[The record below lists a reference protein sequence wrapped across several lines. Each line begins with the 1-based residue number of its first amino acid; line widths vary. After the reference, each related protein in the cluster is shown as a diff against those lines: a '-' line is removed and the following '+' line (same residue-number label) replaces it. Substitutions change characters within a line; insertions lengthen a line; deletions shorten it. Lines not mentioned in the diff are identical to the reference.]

1 MIRPVRS
8 IVFYF
13 ISLFVWGLPL
23 GMIMIAFPQV
33 IIPAALQVTV
43 LTLIFCSIGM
53 LFKKDLS
60 SWGSILGF
68 GLVSVIL
75 ATLLSSNFLHLSFVS
90 SLSYY
95 ATVVIFLGYLIYD
108 ANIAMNLYPEAKKVG
123 GLCLVSILLASSLD
137 ILQDIIILFM
147 ESILSDNDLDG
158 DDFDSFW

>member
-1 MIRPVRS
+1 
-8 IVFYF
+8 
-13 ISLFVWGLPL
+13 
-23 GMIMIAFPQV
+23 MIAFPQV
-33 IIPAALQVTV
+33 LIPAALQVTV

-75 ATLLSSNFLHLSFVS
+75 ATLLSSNFLRLSFVS

-108 ANIAMNLYPEAKKVG
+108 ANIAMNLYHEAKKV
-123 GLCLVSILLASSLD
+123 V
-137 ILQDIIILFM
+137 
-147 ESILSDNDLDG
+147 
-158 DDFDSFW
+158 